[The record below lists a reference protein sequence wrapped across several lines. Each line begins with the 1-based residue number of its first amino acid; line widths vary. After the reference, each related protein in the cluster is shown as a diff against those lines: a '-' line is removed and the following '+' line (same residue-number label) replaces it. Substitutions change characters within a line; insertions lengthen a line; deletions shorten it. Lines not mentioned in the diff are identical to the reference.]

1 LVIKEKTPEN
11 QGVMSKKR
19 KLGRGLDALL
29 GGLNKNMS
37 SSTEM
42 PMEAKSAGGPDSR
55 EAKIGWA
62 GAGAA
67 PAKPHDGQL
76 AEIPV
81 DLIRRG
87 KYQPRR
93 DMHPEALEELA
104 SSIKAQGVMQPIV
117 VRPIGMSDGEVL
129 YEIIAGERR
138 WRATQQAGLDTIPV
152 IIRDVGDEA
161 AIAMALIENIQR
173 EDLNAMEEAMALQR
187 LKEEFE
193 LTHQE
198 VADAV
203 GKSRVTVT
211 NLLRLTTLHQDV
223 QKMLE
228 QGDLEMGHARALLS
242 LPDNEQKTAAKEVVA
257 KGISVRQTE
266 AMVRRLLQQKEPG
279 HSKTETRIDPDIR
292 HLQDSLSE
300 KIGVPVALQHNA
312 KGKGKLILS
321 YNSLDELDGILSHIK

>member
-1 LVIKEKTPEN
+1 
-11 QGVMSKKR
+11 MSKKR

-29 GGLNKNMS
+29 GGLNKSGS
-37 SSTEM
+37 SPAESSLAIKVGSQAQAETAEITNIS
-42 PMEAKSAGGPDSR
+42 SAARP
-55 EAKIGWA
+55 EK
-62 GAGAA
+62 
-67 PAKPHDGQL
+67 PADGQL
-76 AEIPV
+76 AEVPV

-104 SSIKAQGVMQPIV
+104 NSIKVQGVMQPIV
-117 VRPIGMSDGEVL
+117 VRPIGESDGETL

-152 IIRDVGDEA
+152 IIRDVPDEA

-173 EDLNAMEEAMALQR
+173 ENLNAMEEAMALQR
-187 LKEEFE
+187 LKDEFE

-211 NLLRLTTLHQDV
+211 NLLRLTTLQLDV
-223 QKMLE
+223 QRMLE
-228 QGDLEMGHARALLS
+228 QGDLEMGHARAMLS
-242 LPDNEQKTAAKEVVA
+242 LPDQEQKSAAKEVVA
-257 KGISVRQTE
+257 KALSVRQTE
-266 AMVRRLLQQKEPG
+266 VLVRRLLQQKEAV
-279 HSKTETRIDPDIR
+279 KTQTEQRIDPDIR

-300 KIGVPVALQHNA
+300 KIGVPVILQHGA